1 MEFLPPELE
10 KALDLAKS
18 DPEKAAEVL
27 RFAAKYLKTQGSMPY
42 PLAMFLADAIEKAMA
57 KASMMRGSELL
68 KNLNLQASNRR
79 PKSSFEYV
87 GHDLQVRLDAKTPK
101 GEALIEIGENYGIDP
116 KTVERMYKKFL
127 NYKNFLEEQE
137 EMIAVADE
145 VMNQPLQSN
154 EKSDK
159 GTHK

>member
-10 KALDLAKS
+10 TAMDLAKS

-27 RFAAKYLKTQGSMPY
+27 RFAAKYLKTQGSMPF
-42 PLAMFLADAIEKAMA
+42 PLALFLADAIEKAMT

-79 PKSSFEYV
+79 TKSNFEYV
-87 GHDLQVRLDAKTPK
+87 GYDLQMRVDAKVPK
-101 GEALIEIGENYGIDP
+101 GEALIEIGEKYGVDP

-127 NYKNFLEEQE
+127 AYKKWLEELE
-137 EMIAVADE
+137 EMNAIEDE
-145 VMNQPLQSN
+145 VMNQRP
-154 EKSDK
+154 
-159 GTHK
+159 